1 MMERNI
7 QGRIFLVGC
16 PRSGTTL
23 LQSLLAAHPQ
33 ITSFPESHF
42 FSSLEP
48 SKAWIRQLGLGL
60 ASGKRARSRFL
71 EFLKIL
77 NQEQMQSYL
86 PRFAPFVHQYT
97 AAFVKVLDTL
107 TLEQGKSW
115 WLEKT
120 PGHLQCID
128 LIEQQV
134 PGVQFLHIVRNG
146 TDVVAS
152 MYDVVNHRHSEGW
165 LEPGNLDKC
174 IDRWIASIEITR
186 QYAARPNHTVV
197 RYEELVENPRQ
208 ILSQLCEAIDIEF
221 DATMLKEYRAAAK
234 QVVRQDET
242 WKASA
247 EQPIHNANGKKFY
260 KVFDKAQREHILA
273 QLSPVDLDRLC
284 PVRSV

>member
-1 MMERNI
+1 MDRNI

-33 ITSFPESHF
+33 IASFPESHF
-42 FSSLEP
+42 FTSLEP
-48 SKAWIRQLGLGL
+48 SKAWIRQLELGL
-60 ASGKRARSRFL
+60 ASGKRAKSRFL

-86 PRFAPFVHQYT
+86 PGFAPFMQQYT
-97 AAFVKVLDTL
+97 AAFVRVLDTL

-128 LIEQQV
+128 LIEKQV
-134 PGVQFLHIVRNG
+134 PEAQFLHIVRNG

-152 MYDVVNHRHSEGW
+152 IYDVANHHHSEGW

-174 IDRWIASIEITR
+174 IDRWIASMEITQ
-186 QYAARPNHTVV
+186 QYAARPHHTVV
-197 RYEELVENPRQ
+197 RYEALVEN
-208 ILSQLCEAIDIEF
+208 SQEVLKDLCEAIEIEF
-221 DATMLKEYRAAAK
+221 DPMMLQGYRAAAK

-260 KVFDKAQREHILA
+260 KVFDEAQREHILA
-273 QLSPVDLDRLC
+273 KLSQVDLDRLC
-284 PVRSV
+284 VARAG

>member
-1 MMERNI
+1 MDRNI

-33 ITSFPESHF
+33 IASFPESHF
-42 FSSLEP
+42 FTSLEP
-48 SKAWIRQLGLGL
+48 SKAWMRQLGLGL
-60 ASGKRARSRFL
+60 ASGKRAKSRFL

-77 NQEQMQSYL
+77 NQERMQSYV
-86 PRFAPFVHQYT
+86 PAFAPFVRQYT
-97 AAFVKVLDTL
+97 SAFVKVLDTL
-107 TLEQGKSW
+107 TLEQDKSW

-128 LIEQQV
+128 LIQKQV
-134 PGVQFLHIVRNG
+134 PGAQFIHIVRNG

-152 MYDVVNHRHSEGW
+152 IYDVANHRHSEGW

-174 IDRWIASIEITR
+174 IDRWIASMEITQ
-186 QYAARPNHTVV
+186 QYADRPNHTVV
-197 RYEELVENPRQ
+197 RYEALVENPREV
-208 ILSQLCEAIDIEF
+208 LKDLCKAIEIEF
-221 DATMLKEYRAAAK
+221 DATMLKGYRAAAK

-247 EQPIHNANGKKFY
+247 EKPIRNANGKKFY
-260 KVFDKAQREHILA
+260 QVFDEAQREHILA
-273 QLSPVDLDRLC
+273 QLSKVDLDRLC
-284 PVRSV
+284 VAKSS